1 MHIKKNFYMEYSN
14 ELLLYIYWSK
24 LSCTFRFKKIP
35 PFRNELTVLKPFAL
49 SLNRKGVL
57 KCILK
62 SQIKS
67 HKMADMMK
75 LSQK

>member
-24 LSCTFRFKKIP
+24 LSCTFR
-35 PFRNELTVLKPFAL
+35 NELTVLKPFALSLSL

-62 SQIKS
+62 SKIKS